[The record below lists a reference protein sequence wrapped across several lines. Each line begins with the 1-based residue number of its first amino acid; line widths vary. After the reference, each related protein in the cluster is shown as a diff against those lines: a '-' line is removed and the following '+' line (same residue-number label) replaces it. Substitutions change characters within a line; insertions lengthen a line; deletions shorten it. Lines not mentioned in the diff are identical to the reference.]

1 MQNLIELLQLLH
13 FYCNKDSIMQMLGS
27 YKIGSQKLEKQVID
41 QLVLEK
47 STKNCDLKLKNNI
60 LCQNSY
66 EMSKYCMLQL
76 LALEKFK
83 DLLK

>member
-1 MQNLIELLQLLH
+1 MANYLINRP
-13 FYCNKDSIMQMLGS
+13 FCSDDFIRS
-27 YKIGSQKLEKQVID
+27 YKIGSQKLEKQVIH

>member
-1 MQNLIELLQLLH
+1 MANYLINRP
-13 FYCNKDSIMQMLGS
+13 FCSDDFIRS
-27 YKIGSQKLEKQVID
+27 YKIGSQKLKKQVIH
-41 QLVLEK
+41 QLILEK

>member
-1 MQNLIELLQLLH
+1 MADYLIKRP
-13 FYCNKDSIMQMLGS
+13 FCSDDFIRS
-27 YKIGSQKLEKQVID
+27 YKIGSQKLEKQVIH